1 MSESRTFKI
10 AFADGDSSFIK
21 GIERID
27 NDLIVEFKNDKGY
40 RYFNVPEK
48 LVEDFIVAESY
59 GKFLHKHLKD
69 KYKGEPIE

>member
-10 AFADGDSSFIK
+10 GFADKDSSFIK
-21 GIERID
+21 GIERVD

-40 RYFNVPEK
+40 RYFDVPEN
-48 LVEDFIVAESY
+48 VVQDFIVAESY
-59 GKFLHKHLKD
+59 GKFLHAHLKD